1 MDDAVFR
8 FPGVAADRV
17 LTIAEIGTGHEGDPG
32 KARALVEA
40 AARAGADVV
49 KFQHVYA
56 DEIIHPRTGLVP
68 LPGGPTP
75 LFDRFRAVETGPGF
89 LAACKTAAEEAG
101 LAFLCTPFGVRS
113 ARELRA
119 LGVRAMKVA
128 SPELNH
134 APLLAELASYGLP
147 TILSSGVS
155 TLGDIE
161 RALAALTGCPAA
173 LLHCVTA
180 YPAPPED
187 YNLALLAP
195 LSALLGV
202 PVGVSD
208 HSADPVLVPALAVA
222 RGARIVE
229 KHICLS
235 RDDPGL
241 DDPIALPP
249 DEFARMVRAVREA
262 ESEGPEATEREL
274 SARYGPELVRS
285 TLGDG
290 RKRLAPSEAANYGR
304 TNRSIHAR
312 KAIEAGEAFTAEN
325 LAALRTEKV
334 LRPGLDPFL
343 LPFVLGRRAARAIPD
358 GEGVEWPDLGEIT
371 DKY

>member
-1 MDDAVFR
+1 MKEAGFR
-8 FPGVAADRV
+8 FPGVAADGV
-17 LTIAEIGTGHEGDPG
+17 LTIAEIGTAHSGDLG

-68 LPGGPTP
+68 LPGGALP
-75 LFDRFRAVETGPGF
+75 LYERFRAVETGPGF
-89 LAACKTAAEEAG
+89 LAACMAAAEEAG
-101 LAFLCTPFGVRS
+101 LAFLCTPFGLRS
-113 ARELRA
+113 ARELRE
-119 LGVRAMKVA
+119 LGVGAMKVA

-147 TILSSGVS
+147 TIVSSGVS
-155 TLGDIE
+155 TLADIE
-161 RALAALTGCPAA
+161 RALASLAPCPLA

-187 YNLALLAP
+187 YDLALLAP
-195 LSALLGV
+195 LSTLLGV
-202 PVGVSD
+202 PTGVSD
-208 HSADPVLVPALAVA
+208 HSADPVLVPSLAVA
-222 RGARIVE
+222 RGARLVE

-249 DEFARMVRAVREA
+249 DEFARMVRAIREA
-262 ESEGPEATEREL
+262 EAEGTEATEREL
-274 SARYGPELVRS
+274 ASRYGSELVRA

-312 KAIEAGEAFTAEN
+312 RAIRSGEPFTEEN
-325 LAALRTEKV
+325 LAVLRTEKV

-343 LPFVLGRRAARAIPD
+343 LPFVLGRRAARDLPD
-358 GEGVEWPDLGEIT
+358 GEGVEWPDLGSLA
-371 DKY
+371 